1 MDLAL
6 TESQQ
11 MLRNT
16 ARSVIEREAPK
27 EVLVAAQGS
36 ETGLQADWWRT
47 AAEIGWLGMLIPAE
61 YGGGGSSLTDA
72 AVLFE
77 ELGRGPLPGPFFSS
91 MVLGALCLLEAGTD
105 EQKRRLLP
113 GVAAGDTVLTVALSD
128 PRSSWGPQGVSLRP
142 ERCNGS
148 YVLNGAKLF
157 VGDAAAATHVITA
170 VRSSEAAEDVRLLL
184 VDTRLPGVSART
196 LPGF

>member
-61 YGGGGSSLTDA
+61 YSGGGSSLTDA

-91 MVLGALCLLEAGTD
+91 AVLGALTLLEGGTV

-113 GVAAGDTVLTVALSD
+113 AAAGGEAILTVAITD
-128 PRSSWGPQGVSLRP
+128 PRTSWGPGGVTLR
-142 ERCNGS
+142 
-148 YVLNGAKLF
+148 A
-157 VGDAAAATHVITA
+157 D
-170 VRSSEAAEDVRLLL
+170 
-184 VDTRLPGVSART
+184 
-196 LPGF
+196 